1 MYKATREQITIDE
14 CKDYEIFYA
23 ILTFCY
29 SGNIVIDKN
38 NIGELLHLANFFAM
52 SKLKGYCC
60 DWYFRNMNL
69 KTVHTVVD
77 ISIRYVMSLGCRIYD
92 SVLYSLLSF
101 YAPINVWWSLV
112 PTA

>member
-14 CKDYEIFYA
+14 CKDYEIFHA

-77 ISIRYVMSLGCRIYD
+77 ISIRCVMSLAAGLMIQYFTVYFLRC
-92 SVLYSLLSF
+92 S
-101 YAPINVWWSLV
+101 INVPFLQ
-112 PTA
+112 